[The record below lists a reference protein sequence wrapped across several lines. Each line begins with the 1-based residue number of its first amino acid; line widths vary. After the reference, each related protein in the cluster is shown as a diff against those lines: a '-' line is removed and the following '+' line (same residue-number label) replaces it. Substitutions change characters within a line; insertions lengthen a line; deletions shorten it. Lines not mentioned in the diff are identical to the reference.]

1 MPGAPTQPTQT
12 PIEVDPLQAPR
23 GDASGDP
30 RTDRRV
36 ERFKGAL
43 SRFAVALDKT
53 REALQKAASREV
65 VRTLTVRFERLTD
78 EVPPPRD
85 STEEPVHDP
94 TAPRTLTRLDGK

>member
-1 MPGAPTQPTQT
+1 MPGAPTNPTQT

-36 ERFKGAL
+36 ENFKGSL
-43 SRFAVALDKT
+43 SRFAAALDKT
-53 REALQKAASREV
+53 REALQKEASREV
-65 VRTLTVRFERLTD
+65 VRTLTVHFERLTD
-78 EVPPPRD
+78 EVPPSRD
-85 STEEPVHDP
+85 ATEEPGHGS